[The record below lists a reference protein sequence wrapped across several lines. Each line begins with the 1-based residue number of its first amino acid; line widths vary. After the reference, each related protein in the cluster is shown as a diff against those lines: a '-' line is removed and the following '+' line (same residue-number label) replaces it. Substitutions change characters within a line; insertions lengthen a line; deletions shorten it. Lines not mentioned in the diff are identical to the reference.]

1 MVWGTNIPQI
11 VNLGQGWTAYYW
23 IYHTM
28 KDPHWIRLTPFS
40 HWPIKM
46 VLRCWDRKNTGSYHC
61 NICQSSFHWRWPSVF
76 TSPNLLAYEAPAR
89 WKNSMKVASLARFWG
104 KTPHHWLLK
113 ILRKWIVVDPGC
125 LYEES
130 HQNLIKSL
138 KKIADPNLGVSKRLV
153 SVFPTFSN
161 IFQHVPT
168 LSQFFVGISNVQFFS
183 AMINRWSPRKERPS
197 GVMIVPAFDDRPS
210 KLNHD
215 DTGADLLVSFIYHL
229 KCYHL
234 YHKLIN

>member
-1 MVWGTNIPQI
+1 MLRQKKHRELPLQHLPEFLPLKMTIGFHFTKLAGIWGPSSLKKLHESGK
-11 VNLGQGWTAYYW
+11 LGQ
-23 IYHTM
+23 ILRENSS
-28 KDPHWIRLTPFS
+28 PLTP
-40 HWPIKM
+40 
-46 VLRCWDRKNTGSYHC
+46 
-61 NICQSSFHWRWPSVF
+61 
-76 TSPNLLAYEAPAR
+76 
-89 WKNSMKVASLARFWG
+89 
-104 KTPHHWLLK
+104 K